1 MEKRV
6 RKRCAP
12 AERQAQILD
21 EAIRFLGERGYHGFT
36 IQELAGRCSITNGTL
51 LHYFESKEKLLIAVL
66 AEYGRR
72 EGAYLEEFAH
82 GMTREAKLSLSE
94 ARKFL
99 RVVMARTAAQPEL
112 ERLCLVLQ
120 SEAIGDPTHP
130 AYVFFKNREKT
141 ITEGFTLML
150 KPYCEDATAL
160 AREIFAMMDGLT
172 LRWLQAEQSFNLT
185 EAWERV
191 EKKLLSRPHTV
202 KTPAANPK

>member
-1 MEKRV
+1 MVKARV
-6 RKRCAP
+6 RDRRDP
-12 AERQAQILD
+12 AERRAQILD

-36 IQELAGRCSITNGTL
+36 IQALAGRCSITNGTL

-82 GMTREAKLSLSE
+82 DMTRDARLSLSE

-120 SEAIGDPTHP
+120 SEAMGDAAHP
-130 AYVFFKNREKT
+130 AYAFFQNREKT

-191 EKKLLSRPHTV
+191 EKKLLPRSDHIP
-202 KTPAANPK
+202 